1 MSQVNKFA
9 VIGDPIA
16 QSKSPLMMEA
26 AFRALGYAG
35 SYEKV
40 HVNSAALGETIA
52 RFRAEQY
59 RGWNVTIPHKVDV
72 MAHLDAIDADAQHLG
87 AVNTV
92 VNEGGRLIGYN
103 TDGIGYVRSLLE
115 ETGFEPGGQ
124 RILFIGA
131 GGAARGVIYAMLKQ
145 QPALVAIVNRT
156 VEKAVELADSL
167 AAFGAIRAISE
178 AEVGATEWDLIVNTT
193 SVGMF
198 PDVDKTPFDAKH
210 FRPGMV
216 VSDLIYN
223 PKETLFLQQAR
234 LAGAMTHNG
243 LGMFVYQGA
252 YALEYWTGQ
261 AAPVD
266 VMRDAVVATL

>member
-40 HVNSAALGETIA
+40 HVSSAALGETIA